1 MARGERFLPP
11 TTSRH
16 LEAARTTGAP
26 PPIQGYR
33 TIRWPWAA
41 QEAARLLTERHDAQA
56 RLSEFAKDSPEWFPA
71 ACPRGSALSG
81 FTDPAWQR
89 PRRGRRWRL
98 KAPHAVCTGAPAV
111 VMPERS
117 GRGAAGD
124 KAWGV
129 RRCPVPWWALAAG
142 LGRAARA
149 WERCPPGVG
158 RCRLVGTPVPT
169 AAPGPHAVGAEAPP
183 RGWTGQRV
191 ASAPPAGRAGR
202 LGAAVSPAASPPDV
216 QRAAGLV
223 AHAAHPWAPADA
235 PHPVHTD
242 GWPAPHGAWKAWCP
256 PLLVLWGVRPA
267 LLHRRD
273 RATPAW
279 AAVVAPGPERG
290 VGGGPRAA
298 PTPGV
303 PPAAATAGRGH
314 AGVAGGR
321 AADPDPGR
329 RQHPRPVASERC

>member
-41 QEAARLLTERHDAQA
+41 QEAARLLTERHDAQV
-56 RLSEFAKDSPEWFPA
+56 RLSEFAKDSPAWFPA

-149 WERCPPGVG
+149 WAGAVPWAGGCPPGRRAPRRG
-158 RCRLVGTPVPT
+158 GGGTT
-169 AAPGPHAVGAEAPP
+169 A
-183 RGWTGQRV
+183 RV
-191 ASAPPAGRAGR
+191 DRPAGRERSPGR
-202 LGAAVSPAASPPDV
+202 A
-216 QRAAGLV
+216 
-223 AHAAHPWAPADA
+223 
-235 PHPVHTD
+235 
-242 GWPAPHGAWKAWCP
+242 
-256 PLLVLWGVRPA
+256 
-267 LLHRRD
+267 RRSA
-273 RATPAW
+273 RGRRLP
-279 AAVVAPGPERG
+279 RG
-290 VGGGPRAA
+290 V
-298 PTPGV
+298 
-303 PPAAATAGRGH
+303 AT
-314 AGVAGGR
+314 GR
-321 AADPDPGR
+321 AAR
-329 RQHPRPVASERC
+329 RGPRGPRSPPLG